1 MHGDES
7 TPMSGDFITLQSFR
21 MEFLDHLSQILHCAT
36 SDSPNASMRI
46 PALGIS
52 FFLSFSDCQ
61 TVKAVGGRAEA

>member
-21 MEFLDHLSQILHCAT
+21 MVFLDHLSAILHCAT

-46 PALGIS
+46 NVILNRNVNASQL
-52 FFLSFSDCQ
+52 
-61 TVKAVGGRAEA
+61 